1 MGERVL
7 FLGAGAAGRFGYFVG
22 GAVEG
27 EGRLGGGPGRG
38 TGGTALRWHIESI
51 EVDEMSERG
60 RCWGSDEVGLG

>member
-1 MGERVL
+1 VGERVL

-51 EVDEMSERG
+51 EVDEMSEWG

>member
-7 FLGAGAAGRFGYFVG
+7 FLGASAASRFGYFVG
-22 GAVEG
+22 GAVES

-51 EVDEMSERG
+51 KVDEMSEQG